1 MNDDCSFALITARLL
16 IRELRPDDWQAMQ
29 RIGGHPSVAPML
41 ATVTSP
47 WAEDA
52 VKTWIACSLFRGR
65 LGFRAA
71 VILPEVGV
79 IGSIGLGKAPG
90 PGLQNCAYFI
100 DPAYWGQGYA
110 SEAMRSFLK
119 TFGLR
124 FDLDEIEADHFDDN
138 PASGSVL
145 RKLGFKQSGTGM
157 AKSLARLE
165 PAAVTLY
172 RLKLEE
178 LRA

>member
-1 MNDDCSFALITARLL
+1 MT
-16 IRELRPDDWQAMQ
+16 PT
-29 RIGGHPSVAPML
+29 L

-47 WAEDA
+47 WVEDE
-52 VKTWIACSLFRGR
+52 VKTWSVRSLFRGR
-65 LGFRAA
+65 PGFRAA
-71 VILPEVGV
+71 IVLLEVGV
-79 IGSIGLGKAPG
+79 IGSLGLDKALG
-90 PGLQNCAYFI
+90 PKNKSCAYFI

-124 FDLDEIEADHFDDN
+124 FDLDEIEVDHFDDN
-138 PASGSVL
+138 PANGSVL
-145 RKLGFKQSGTGM
+145 RKLGFKQFGTGM